1 MKRASTKRPLRVL
14 ALVVIVGVV
23 LVSCGN
29 DTADVPVVQADPES
43 ATTCDELADAVV
55 ATNQELIDE
64 VGDMSVEDFT
74 AAGGP
79 LAYEGWFAKAQAA
92 VPRISELGCQD
103 VLEGMLAERA
113 GRLHASGPAGESL
126 IADFTSNFP

>member
-1 MKRASTKRPLRVL
+1 MKRATAKPPLRVL
-14 ALVVIVGVV
+14 ALVAIVGLVV
-23 LVSCGN
+23 VSCGDDN
-29 DTADVPVVQADPES
+29 AAVPTIPADPVS

-64 VGDMSVEDFT
+64 VADMSVEDFT

-79 LAYEGWFAKAQAA
+79 LAYEGWVTKAQLGAS
-92 VPRISELGCQD
+92 RMSELGCGP

-126 IADFTSNFP
+126 IADFIGNLP